1 MTSVSRLIHTFAPEH
16 YDLSINLNRLER
28 TFEGTVSV
36 TGISADNATD
46 IRLHAKD
53 LTITSALV
61 DGKEAQFSLEENDE
75 LAVTHADLTNIQA
88 NTQKQHIVVVAFN
101 GAITDD
107 MVGIYP
113 CYFEVNGE
121 KKELIATQL
130 ESHYARQAFPCIDE
144 PEAKATFNVT
154 LQTEQDVTVLGNM
167 PVKTQRVENELLTTS
182 FETTPR
188 MSTYLVAWVVG
199 ELQKRTTKTKG
210 GVEVSVWSTKA
221 HSPESLDFALD
232 ISARTIDFF
241 DEYFGVPY
249 PLPKSDHVAL
259 PDFSSGAM
267 ENWGLI
273 TYREIAL
280 LADPKNS
287 SIDAKR
293 RVALVVAHELS
304 HQWFGNLV
312 TMKWWNDLWLNESFA
327 NMMEFV
333 VLEKLEPTWNVWLDH
348 ASSDVI
354 SALRRD
360 SLDGVQSI
368 QIDVNHPDEIS
379 TIFDPS
385 IVYAKGSRL
394 LRMLQA
400 YLGDDDLRKGLKRYF
415 ETYAYGNTVADNL
428 WECLSTASGKDVAGL
443 MNAWMVQSGYPV
455 VSVTHSSAT
464 DVQAAEVQGGAKESK
479 NITLTQSQFFIGPH
493 QDSTKVWP
501 IPLHGASSQIPA
513 MLETASTTF
522 EYTDMKP
529 FQLNVDG
536 TTHFITHYDDA
547 SFAELLENLDQLSL
561 IDRLQLLHEQ
571 TLLAQ
576 AGLVSS
582 AQLIPLI
589 QRYKNETNE
598 EVWSIIALAIGEL
611 KRFVETDDKAE
622 QQLRAFVA
630 DVVAE
635 QYTRLGWQP
644 TENEAEND
652 TRLRSTIIGLSLY
665 GEIPDALETAKQL
678 YLGTEITE
686 LDPELRVAVMAHAV
700 RSETTPT
707 VVDDLLSHY
716 KTTNSSE
723 MRDDIASALTST
735 KNEEVIKLLAGLI
748 KNSAVIRPQDFTHWF
763 VWLLRNRYGRTFMW
777 QWARDEWPWITEKFI
792 KDSHFDMFPRYIGGS
807 LINKQQLEEYKT
819 FFKPFENDLTLG
831 RNIAI
836 GITDLS
842 GKVTLLERDGPVVRA
857 ALHDL

>member
-1 MTSVSRLIHTFAPEH
+1 MTSVSRLINTFAPEH
-16 YDLSINLNRLER
+16 YDLSITLNRIER
-28 TFEGTVSV
+28 NFQGVV
-36 TGISADNATD
+36 TIKGDSSENANE

-53 LTITSALV
+53 LTISSVLV
-61 DGKEAQFSLEENDE
+61 DGKAAAFSAEPNDE
-75 LAVTHADLTNIQA
+75 IVITHADISSGTHLI
-88 NTQKQHIVVVAFN
+88 VVAFS
-101 GAITDD
+101 GTITDD

-113 CYFEVNGE
+113 CYFEVDGE

-144 PEAKATFNVT
+144 PEAKATFDVTLKTEQNVT
-154 LQTEQDVTVLGNM
+154 ALGNM
-167 PVKTQRVENELLTTS
+167 PVKLQRVEDDCLVTS

-199 ELQKRTTKTKG
+199 ELQKKTTTTKSGT
-210 GVEVSVWSTKA
+210 EVSVWSTKA

-232 ISARTIDFF
+232 ISKRTIDFF
-241 DEYFGVPY
+241 DTYFGVPY

-333 VLEKLEPTWNVWLDH
+333 VLEAIEPKWNVWLDH

-394 LRMLQA
+394 LRMLQV
-400 YLGDDDLRKGLKRYF
+400 YLGNDALQKGLKDYF
-415 ETYAYGNTVADNL
+415 ETYKYNNTEASDL
-428 WECLSTASGKDVAGL
+428 WKCLANASGKDVSGL
-443 MNAWMVQSGYPV
+443 MQAWMTQSGYPV
-455 VSVTHSSAT
+455 LHVSRENSDVTL
-464 DVQAAEVQGGAKESK
+464 
-479 NITLTQSQFFIGPH
+479 IQSQFFIGPH
-493 QDSTKVWP
+493 EESNKIWP
-501 IPLHGASSQIPA
+501 IPLHGASTQIPE
-513 MLETASTTF
+513 MLDTKEISF
-522 EYTDMKP
+522 KYTDTKP
-529 FQLNVDG
+529 FQLNVSG
-536 TTHFITHYDDA
+536 TTHFITHYDDT
-547 SFAELLENLDQLSL
+547 SFNELLENLDTLSS

-576 AGLVSS
+576 SGLISS

-589 QRYKNETNE
+589 RRYKNETNE
-598 EVWSIIALAIGEL
+598 EVWSIIALAINEL
-611 KRFVETDDKAE
+611 KRFVETSDVAE
-622 QQLRAFVA
+622 KQLRKL
-630 DVVAE
+630 VAE
-635 QYTRLGWQP
+635 VVVEQYARLGWEP
-644 TENEAEND
+644 KANEDEND
-652 TRLRSTIIGLSLY
+652 TRLRSTIISLSLY
-665 GEIPDALETAKQL
+665 GEIANALDTAKHL
-678 YLGTEITE
+678 YTSQTIDEM
-686 LDPELRVAVMAHAV
+686 DPELRVAIMANAV
-700 RSETTPT
+700 RQNATPT
-707 VVDDLLSHY
+707 IIDDLLEKY
-716 KTTNSSE
+716 KVAVSSE
-723 MRDDIASALTST
+723 LRDDIAAALTAT
-735 KNEEVIKLLAGLI
+735 KNEETIKQLSRLL
-748 KNSAVIRPQDFTHWF
+748 KDSKTIRSQDFTHWF
-763 VWLLRNRYGRTFMW
+763 VWLLRNRYGRTYMW
-777 QWARDEWPWITEKFI
+777 QWARDEWPWITEKFK
-792 KDSHFDMFPRYIGGS
+792 KDSHFDMFPRYISGS
-807 LINKQQLEEYKT
+807 LINSQQLKEFVD
-819 FFKPFENDLTLG
+819 FFKPFENDITLA
-831 RNIAI
+831 RNIRI

-842 GKVTLLERDGPVVRA
+842 GKVELLERDGPKVA
-857 ALHDL
+857 SALNDL